1 MAESGSPLAAS
12 EQLPLTDV
20 GEQSIAT
27 LEALLERAQQ
37 KFSAE
42 QVDFIQRAYTHAELA
57 HRGQTR
63 QSGLPYITHPLAVA
77 LIVMDMNLDYKSVA
91 SALLHDVLEDTASTK
106 PLLEDEFD
114 AEIADIVDG
123 LSKLEHIEFQ
133 SKEQAQAEN
142 LRKMLL
148 AMVSDIRVILIKLAD
163 RLHNMR
169 TLDALS
175 PIKKRR
181 IARETLD
188 VYAPIAHRLGIYR
201 VKTELE
207 ELGFR
212 AMHPTRLKILD
223 SVIAT
228 SHKNRSHALRQ
239 LIERLE
245 ARLDEMGITA
255 TVTGREKSPYSL
267 YRKRR
272 EKRVHFRH
280 IYDLYALRIV
290 VESVDECYRVL
301 GVCHHLYAPLP
312 KRFKDFIAAP
322 KENGYQSLHTVCSNT
337 DGIPIEVQIRSVE
350 MDDYAESGMAAHW
363 VYKEGEA
370 NHTQHHTR
378 QWLSGIIEL
387 QDSSTDSSEFIEHV
401 KVDLFPKEIYV
412 FTPKRKVVQLPAGA
426 TPVDFAYAVHSQ
438 IGNTCLSAQIDG
450 KLAPLST
457 ELQSGQMVEI
467 NTSVTAK
474 PNPMWLNF
482 VVSAKARSTVR
493 QYLRNL
499 DAEQAAQFGE
509 RLINRALDR
518 YELSLEAMPRKV
530 LDSVKSDFHFES
542 DSDLYTDVG
551 LGNHWPSQIAERL
564 VEKFNGTDEGLSSRP
579 LRDTQPLII
588 EEEKGSVLTLARCCR
603 PIPGDIVNG
612 VITSGQGVVV
622 HRAKCRNQKPLKRG
636 LEWVA
641 VDWAVETQ
649 GDYDSSIVVNL
660 ANRPGALA
668 RVCTVLSS
676 MDSNIEGMNFD
687 NRGQDDIEIQFL
699 ISVRNRDHLARLIKR
714 VRKLSVVLKVTRET

>member
-1 MAESGSPLAAS
+1 MPAVDQYQVSDA
-12 EQLPLTDV
+12 

-27 LEALLERAQQ
+27 LEELLEQAVQ
-37 KFSAE
+37 KYTPE
-42 QVDFIQRAYTHAELA
+42 QVEFIRRAYDHAEAA
-57 HRGQTR
+57 HSGQTR

-106 PLLEDEFD
+106 PVLEDEFD

-175 PIKKRR
+175 PAKKRR

-201 VKTELE
+201 IKTELE
-207 ELGFR
+207 ELGFK

-223 SVIAT
+223 SVITT

-245 ARLDEMGITA
+245 TQLGEMGITA
-255 TVTGREKSPYSL
+255 TVSGREKSPYSL

-290 VESVDECYRVL
+290 VDSVDECYRVL
-301 GVCHHLYAPLP
+301 GVCHHLYSPLP
-312 KRFKDFIAAP
+312 KRFKDFIATP

-337 DGIPIEVQIRSVE
+337 DGIPIEVQIRTVE
-350 MDDYAESGMAAHW
+350 MDDFAESGMAAHW
-363 VYKEGEA
+363 VYKEGVA
-370 NHTQHHTR
+370 NHAQHRTR
-378 QWLSGIIEL
+378 QWLSGIVEL
-387 QDSSTDSSEFIEHV
+387 QDSTNDSSEFIEHV

-412 FTPKRKVVQLPAGA
+412 FTPKRQVVQLPAKA

-438 IGNTCLSAQIDG
+438 IGNTCLSAHIDG

-457 ELQSGQMVEI
+457 ELQSGQVVKI

-499 DAEQAAQFGE
+499 DAEQAIQFGE

-518 YELSLEAMPRKV
+518 YELTLEAMPRKV
-530 LDSVKSDFHFES
+530 LDAVKSEFHFET
-542 DSDLYTDVG
+542 DSDLYMDVG
-551 LGNHWPSQIAERL
+551 VGNHWPSQIAERL
-564 VEKFNGTDEGLSSRP
+564 VEKFHGTDDGLAAKP

-603 PIPGDIVNG
+603 PIPGDSVYG
-612 VITSGQGVVV
+612 AITMGTGVVV
-622 HRAKCRNQKPLKRG
+622 HRVNCRNQRPLKRAK
-636 LEWVA
+636 EWVA

-699 ISVRNRDHLARLIKR
+699 ISVRNRNHLARLIKR
-714 VRKLSVVLKVTRET
+714 VRTLGVVLKVTRET